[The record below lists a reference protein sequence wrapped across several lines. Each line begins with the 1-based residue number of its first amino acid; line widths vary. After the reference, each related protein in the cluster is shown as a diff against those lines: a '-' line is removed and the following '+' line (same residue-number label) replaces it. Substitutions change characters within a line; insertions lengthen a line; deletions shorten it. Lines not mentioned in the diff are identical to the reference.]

1 MLRLHL
7 TTVRMAVIKKTTT
20 VNTGREVNRCEGS
33 YTAYR
38 NTNFSGATAEV
49 SMETSQNKR
58 WPSYTTSGYFLK
70 GHQENKDTFTAMF
83 IEALF
88 IIAKSWNQPKR
99 PTTEESVRKL
109 WYMHTME
116 VLSAIKRKEVM
127 SSAGKWV
134 HLEIILLGKF
144 SQL

>member
-58 WPSYTTSGYFLK
+58 
-70 GHQENKDTFTAMF
+70 
-83 IEALF
+83 
-88 IIAKSWNQPKR
+88 
-99 PTTEESVRKL
+99 
-109 WYMHTME
+109 
-116 VLSAIKRKEVM
+116 
-127 SSAGKWV
+127 
-134 HLEIILLGKF
+134 
-144 SQL
+144 